1 VEAMYLASTNYQV
14 TNLQVVQTCLG
25 KISTLKLLLFTSGL
39 KKEH

>member
-1 VEAMYLASTNYQV
+1 MEEMYLASNNYQV

-25 KISTLKLLLFTSGL
+25 KISTLKLLFTGGP